1 MKKLLFTALFSAT
14 ALLYAQDKIIVE
26 YRQVNEYDE
35 EKLKQSNAELA
46 QKGGIQ
52 FGSIK
57 FPDILYKL
65 EVNEGFLNYDKIQSV
80 NNNQGAGNASFSISV
95 GGEFKNTT
103 STISEQKFRQEV
115 VLDGKK
121 YTVVTP
127 YKTYNWKITD
137 IEDVILGYKVIKA
150 VGEING
156 RKVAA
161 WYAPDLPINA
171 GPNQIN
177 GLPGLVLKSVTEMG
191 GKMGLIMNFT
201 AEKINKNP
209 KKFTKLKPFT
219 APEISQDDFKKL
231 QDESRKK
238 MLESFGGVDLKL

>member
-14 ALLYAQDKIIVE
+14 ALLNAQDKIIVE

-35 EKLKQSNAELA
+35 EKQKQFNAELA
-46 QKGGIQ
+46 QKGINI
-52 FGSIK
+52 GSMEMPKI
-57 FPDILYKL
+57 FYQL
-65 EVNEGFLNYDKIQSV
+65 EVNQNLLNYDKIESV
-80 NNNQGAGNASFSISV
+80 NNNQGAGGGGFSIHV

-103 STISEQKFRQEV
+103 STITEQKFKQEV

-127 YKTYNWKITD
+127 YKNYNWKITD
-137 IEDVILGYKVIKA
+137 IEDTILGYKVIKA

-156 RKVAA
+156 NKVAA

-177 GLPGLVLKSVTEMG
+177 GLPGLVLKSASEMG

-209 KKFTKLKPFT
+209 KKFTKIKPFT
-219 APEISQDDFKKL
+219 SPEISQEEFKKL

-238 MLESFGGVDLKL
+238 MLESFSGGVDIK